1 MEQLFKTRKMRL
13 DLFKSRR
20 SSDQKQPIDVPEN
33 LFRSCSECKESIP
46 FEDLMHN
53 LYVCPHCGA
62 HLKLTAHER
71 IRQIVDEGSFV
82 EMDKRMT
89 LLEGRTFPG
98 YEEMLE
104 RLQKKTGLYEAVVTG
119 TAKLGGIKCALAIM
133 DSNFFMGS
141 MGQIVGEKITRCIE
155 YATKKKLPLII
166 FCTSGGA
173 RMQEGILSLVQ
184 MAKTS
189 AALAKHHEAGL
200 LYISYLTH
208 PTTGGV
214 SASFAMLGDI
224 ILAEPKCLIGFAG
237 KRVIASTVNEELPA
251 DFQTA
256 EFVLEKGF
264 IDRIVERKD
273 SRNVLIQLLR
283 LHERRVSWD

>member
-1 MEQLFKTRKMRL
+1 MEQLFKLRKNRL
-13 DLFKSRR
+13 ELFKKRR
-20 SSDQKQPIDVPEN
+20 TLPEKGPVDAPEN
-33 LFRSCSECKESIP
+33 LFHSCPDCKANIL

-71 IRQIVDEGSFV
+71 LRQLVDEGSFV
-82 EMDKRMT
+82 ETDKRMV
-89 LLEGRTFPG
+89 LKDGLHFPG
-98 YEEMLE
+98 YEEKLT

-119 TAKLGGIKCALAIM
+119 TCRIQGMRCAIAIM

-155 YATKKKLPLII
+155 MATKKKLPLII
-166 FCTSGGA
+166 FTTSGGA

-189 AALAKHHEAGL
+189 AALKRHEEAGL

-224 ILAEPKCLIGFAG
+224 ILSEPKTLIGFAG
-237 KRVIASTVNEELPA
+237 KRVIASTLKEELPEN
-251 DFQTA
+251 FQTA
-256 EFVLEKGF
+256 EFLLEKGF
-264 IDRIVERKD
+264 VDAIVERKD
-273 SRNVLIQLLR
+273 SRSTLGKLLH
-283 LHERRVSWD
+283 LHDRRSL